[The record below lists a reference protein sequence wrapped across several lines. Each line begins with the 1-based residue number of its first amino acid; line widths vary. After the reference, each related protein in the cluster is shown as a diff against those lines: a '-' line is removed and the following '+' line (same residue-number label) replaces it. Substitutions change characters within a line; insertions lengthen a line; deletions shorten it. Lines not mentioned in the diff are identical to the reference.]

1 MRLRDRDYI
10 IGLNGLIF
18 RVLGYSHPSDG
29 YVCDLEYVPSNLYR
43 SNNAR
48 APRGFDTITHYKLY
62 GDEPFKLIDCYFPE
76 YRVYYR
82 PLNAYLPG
90 VPVNLIGDV
99 RLPRDGLMKIISS
112 SRDELSTALENLL
125 DMVLKHSKLSL
136 EDFGIFGS
144 LLFNFHNPKFSDLD
158 LIVYGSKNL
167 KELRDCLATLY
178 DRELLNNEFK
188 LPSEG
193 LSLNWK
199 FKNYPY
205 RLFIHHQR
213 RKLIYA
219 VYKPLGFRPVKVEFE
234 PVKDYGE
241 IVDEYD
247 SIKSITRLG
256 WVKAFATI
264 LDDSEAA
271 FMPSIYKVE
280 VEDIVEGFKADDVKR
295 IVSYV
300 EEYRLQAFKDER
312 VYVEGWLEKVETST
326 GAFHQI
332 TLTYGSKYYEQ
343 TLYSLDLSSS
353 LHNNYTSS

>member
-18 RVLGYSHPSDG
+18 RILGYSHPSDG
-29 YVCDLEYVPSNLYR
+29 YVCDLEYVPSNLYH
-43 SNNAR
+43 SNNTR
-48 APRGFDTITHYKLY
+48 APRGCGTISHYKLY
-62 GDEPFKLIDCYFPE
+62 GDEPFKLINCCFPE

-82 PLNAYLPG
+82 PLNRYLPG

-112 SRDELSTALENLL
+112 PRDELSTALENLL
-125 DMVLKHSKLSL
+125 DMVLEYSKLSL
-136 EDFGIFGS
+136 ENFGVFGS
-144 LLFNFHNPKFSDLD
+144 LLFNFHNPKFSDID

-167 KELRDCLATLY
+167 KELRDCLTTLY
-178 DRELLNNEFK
+178 DGELLNNEFE

-205 RLFIHHQR
+205 KLFIHHQK

-219 VYKPLGFRPVKVEFE
+219 VYKPPGFRPVKVEFE

-241 IVDEYD
+241 IVDEYN
-247 SIKSITRLG
+247 STKSIVRLG
-256 WVKAFATI
+256 WFKAFATI

-271 FMPSIYKVE
+271 FMPSIYEVE
-280 VEDIVEGFKADDVKR
+280 VEDITEGFKVDDVKR

-312 VYVEGWLEKVETST
+312 VYVEGWLERVETPT
-326 GAFHQI
+326 RTFHQI
-332 TLTYGSKYYEQ
+332 TLTYGLRYYEQ
-343 TLYSLDLSSS
+343 TLYSLDLLSS
-353 LHNNYTSS
+353 LHNDHISS